1 MNKLLKM
8 ITKKNILLLFLL
20 LPIYAYYQFDTL
32 TIKNIVE
39 YKAIIHNTVNHHFI
53 ISAIVFY
60 ILVIILTA
68 LYLPL
73 DIIFSLLSGYFFGFW
88 FGIIFMSFAY
98 SLGSTLSFII
108 SRYLLYDYFK
118 NKFDQKFKIINQ
130 HVGENINLYLL
141 SLRLMPIFPDVL
153 INIIMGLTDIK
164 LKNFYIISQIGT
176 LLSIGIFVNAGLQ
189 LSTLNSLHN
198 IMSTPIILS
207 FTLIGIMPFLVKL
220 SLKKIS
226 HNSQL
231 FK

>member
-1 MNKLLKM
+1 MNKT
-8 ITKKNILLLFLL
+8 ITKKSIILLFLL
-20 LPIYAYYQFDTL
+20 LPIYAYYQFNTL
-32 TIKNIVE
+32 TINNIVE
-39 YKAIIHNTVNHHFI
+39 YKSIIKNTINHHFI

-60 ILVIILTA
+60 MFVIILTA

-88 FGIIFMSFAY
+88 FGLIFMSFSY
-98 SLGSTLSFII
+98 SVGSTLSFII
-108 SRYLLYDYFK
+108 SRYLLFAYFN
-118 NKFDQKFKIINQ
+118 NKFYLKYKTINQ
-130 HVGENINLYLL
+130 HVGKDINLYLL
-141 SLRLMPIFPDVL
+141 SLRLIPIFPDVL

-164 LKNFYIISQIGT
+164 LKNFYLISQIGT

-198 IMSTPIILS
+198 IISTPIILS
-207 FTLIGIMPFLVKL
+207 FTLIGIMPFLVKF

-226 HNSQL
+226 SNSQL

>member
-1 MNKLLKM
+1 MNK
-8 ITKKNILLLFLL
+8 ITKLFSKKNIILFSLLLL
-20 LPIYAYYQFDTL
+20 IYIYYQFGNL

-39 YKAIIHNTVNHHFI
+39 YKSIIKNIVNHHFI
-53 ISAIVFY
+53 ISAVVFY
-60 ILVIILTA
+60 TFVIILTA

-88 FGIIFMSFAY
+88 IGLILMSFSY

-108 SRYLLYDYFK
+108 SRYLLFDYFK
-118 NKFDQKFKIINQ
+118 NKFEHKFNIINQ
-130 HVGENINLYLL
+130 HIGKDINLYLL
-141 SLRLMPIFPDVL
+141 SLRLIPIFPDVL
-153 INIIMGLTDIK
+153 INIMMGLTDIK

-207 FTLIGIMPFLVKL
+207 FTLIGIVPFLIKFL
-220 SLKKIS
+220 LKKTNN
-226 HNSQL
+226 HSQL
-231 FK
+231 VK